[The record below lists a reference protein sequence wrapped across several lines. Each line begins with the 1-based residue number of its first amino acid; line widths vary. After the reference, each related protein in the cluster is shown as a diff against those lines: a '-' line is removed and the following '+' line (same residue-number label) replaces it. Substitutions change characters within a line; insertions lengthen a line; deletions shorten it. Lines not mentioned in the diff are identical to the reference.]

1 MQELDEMH
9 NVLNDYNK
17 FQLSEYRYQDY
28 MAGQKAPSDV
38 AAIAVKMGYKTINLN
53 RGSVT
58 YGMKQTQQSWKNIA
72 ETINKNSSIILQLPL
87 ADDTYGIY
95 KFAAE
100 KADKNIKIIGIVHD
114 INIIRGNPS
123 DYDYR
128 QYEILK
134 NIPDI
139 LIAHNNKMKKL
150 LCDRGFSNNKM
161 MSLDIFDYIISDFY
175 NVNYSDEVII
185 AGNVSE
191 SKAGYIY
198 KLNCIN
204 NVTFNLFGMNYNEKK
219 SIVILII
226 LGLFYL
232 MNL

>member
-1 MQELDEMH
+1 M
-9 NVLNDYNK
+9 
-17 FQLSEYRYQDY
+17 
-28 MAGQKAPSDV
+28 
-38 AAIAVKMGYKTINLN
+38 
-53 RGSVT
+53 
-58 YGMKQTQQSWKNIA
+58 
-72 ETINKNSSIILQLPL
+72 PL
-87 ADDTYGIY
+87 ADDTDGLY

-123 DYDYR
+123 DYDYH

-139 LIAHNNKMKKL
+139 LIVHNNKMKKL

-185 AGNVSE
+185 AGNLSE
-191 SKAGYIY
+191 SKAVYIY

-219 SIVILII
+219 CIVILII
-226 LGLFYL
+226 LRLFYL

>member
-1 MQELDEMH
+1 M
-9 NVLNDYNK
+9 
-17 FQLSEYRYQDY
+17 EY
-28 MAGQKAPSDV
+28 
-38 AAIAVKMGYKTINLN
+38 INLLL
-53 RGSVT
+53 
-58 YGMKQTQQSWKNIA
+58 KKLI
-72 ETINKNSSIILQLPL
+72 E
-87 ADDTYGIY
+87 
-95 KFAAE
+95 
-100 KADKNIKIIGIVHD
+100 IIGIVHD